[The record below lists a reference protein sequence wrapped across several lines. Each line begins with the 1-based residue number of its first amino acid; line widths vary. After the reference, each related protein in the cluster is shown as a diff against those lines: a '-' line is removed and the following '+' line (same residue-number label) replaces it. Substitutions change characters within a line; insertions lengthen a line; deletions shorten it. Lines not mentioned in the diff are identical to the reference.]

1 MRTLRL
7 SCITPLSRLTR
18 LSHITRLSRIG
29 ALLAAALALGTPAQA
44 YYHYVHYF
52 SGGRTGPF
60 TPQQEKFN
68 IASGGSVAFF
78 VNDQGPSTYAAGDS
92 FGSLLG
98 EVKQALAAWDSVSS
112 PNLHVAFGGL
122 ETAGQSSTAPGADV
136 VFQELPPGLLGM
148 GAPTSNGTTIVRG
161 TVILSNNT
169 ALGAGPTY
177 LENFFTT
184 AVHEVGHA
192 LGLQHTWTGSAMSQD
207 VLRNTSRARPFDADD
222 VAAINTLYGA
232 SGWQSNFGT
241 IAGTVKFGNN
251 SAAVLASVV
260 ALSPT
265 GAAVSALTNPDGSYR
280 IEGIPSGN
288 YLLYVHPLPPDAVP
302 SDGSGLRLP
311 QDQNGAPFQPSA
323 AFGTIFYPNT
333 LDPAQATTFN
343 VSAGT
348 LAAQQNF
355 TVQTRSSVPAYD
367 LITSSYLDPHSLL
380 PLWDP
385 STVSGPI
392 ETFPAIVNNTQPDL
406 FVKVRA
412 NSGDTPVPQSATI
425 LGGFGVA
432 SGQYLVAY
440 ADPKFGQRALALYFS
455 MPVFAGTGPR
465 HLVLNY
471 GNDIYVLP
479 QAVNLVKKPAPI
491 ISGVRTNG
499 DGSITVTGSNFGADS
514 RAFFDGI
521 QALVQAPFIGGDS
534 LGSIVVLP
542 PPGNGGQVAQI
553 TVYNGD
559 SQNSTFNLAAPPTYT
574 YPFAASPQLT
584 RSSVNSLTAGSTA
597 MVDLTTQNTAFVN
610 GQVITG
616 FGSNDV
622 TVQRVWV
629 LSPTHIQANVSIAAN
644 ATLGNSELSVVSGF
658 EVMAQPGAF
667 QILPANLNLP
677 VITAVTNGSATQQT
691 VYPGVYATVYGLNLA
706 SPAAGVQI
714 TLNDQPVALQ
724 PNGVLPSQINFFIPA
739 NFPTGVATLKLFN
752 GSLAANP
759 IALEIDVPPP
769 AILSVTNVSGVPY
782 DATHFAS
789 AQDVVNVYVSALDPN
804 VIANPSRVQVT
815 INGQQ
820 MPIQNVAQAANGQ
833 SVVTFVLNQSFG
845 GVPVNLAVVVDG
857 SSSITVPV
865 TVR

>member
-1 MRTLRL
+1 MR
-7 SCITPLSRLTR
+7 LSRLFT
-18 LSHITRLSRIG
+18 I
-29 ALLAAALALGTPAQA
+29 LAAALALGTPAQA

-60 TPQQEKFN
+60 APQQEKFN
-68 IASGGSVAFF
+68 IAQGGAIAFF
-78 VNDQGPSTYAAGDS
+78 VNDQGPATYAPGDS

-98 EVKQALAAWDSVSS
+98 EVKQALAAWDSVAS
-112 PNLHVAFGGL
+112 PNLHVIFGGL
-122 ETAGQSSTAPGADV
+122 ETCQTSTGPGLQTCQTSAAPGADV

-148 GAPTSNGTTIVRG
+148 GAPTSNGATIVRG

-169 ALGAGPTY
+169 ALGAGPSY
-177 LENFFTT
+177 LEDFFTT
-184 AVHEVGHA
+184 AVHEIGHS

-241 IAGTVKFGNN
+241 ISGSVKLNN
-251 SAAVLASVV
+251 GSGVALASVV

-280 IEGIPSGN
+280 IEGIPAGN

-311 QDQNGAPFQPSA
+311 VDQNGAPFQPGG

-333 LDPAQATTFN
+333 LDPAQATLFN
-343 VSAGT
+343 VSPGAVAT
-348 LAAQQNF
+348 QQNF
-355 TVQTRSSVPAYD
+355 TVQTRSAVPAYD
-367 LITSSYLDPHSLL
+367 LITSSYLDGRTLL

-385 STVSGPI
+385 NSAASWVQTY
-392 ETFPAIVNNTQPDL
+392 PAIVNNTQPDL
-406 FVKVRA
+406 LVNVRA
-412 NSGDTPVPQSATI
+412 NSGDMAIPQSATI

-432 SGQYLVAY
+432 SGNYLVAY
-440 ADPKFGQRALALYFS
+440 SDLIYKQRAVNLYFG

-471 GNDIYVLP
+471 GSDLYVLP
-479 QAVNLVKKPAPI
+479 QAINLVKKPAPI
-491 ISGVRTNG
+491 IAGVRTNA
-499 DGSITVTGSNFGADS
+499 DGSVTVSGSNFGADS
-514 RAFFDGI
+514 RVFFDGI
-521 QALVQAPFIGGDS
+521 QAVVQAPFSGGDAQ
-534 LGSIVVLP
+534 GSIVVQP
-542 PPGNGGQVAQI
+542 PPGNGGQTSQI

-559 SQNSTFNLAAPPTYT
+559 SQNSTFNLAPSPVYT
-574 YPFAASPQLT
+574 YPAASSPALA
-584 RSSVNSLTAGSTA
+584 RSSVTSLTAGSTA
-597 MVDLTTQNTAFVN
+597 MVDLTTQNTSFVS
-610 GQVITG
+610 GQVVTG

-629 LSPTHIQANVSIAAN
+629 LSPTHVQANVSVAAN
-644 ATLGNSELSVVSGF
+644 AAQGNSELSVVSGF

-667 QILPANLNLP
+667 QILPPNPSLP

-691 VYPGVYATVYGLNLA
+691 IYPGVFATIYGLNLA
-706 SPAAGVQI
+706 AVPSGVQV
-714 TLNDQPVALQ
+714 TLNDQPVTLQ
-724 PNGVLPSQINFFIPA
+724 ANGVLPTQINFFIPA

-759 IALEIDVPPP
+759 IAIEIDVPPP
-769 AILSVTNVSGVPY
+769 TVLSLTNVSGIPY
-782 DATHFAS
+782 DALHFAS
-789 AQDVVNVYVSALDPN
+789 AQDVVLVYVSALDPG
-804 VIANPSRVQVT
+804 VIANPSRLQVT

-820 MPIQNVAQAANGQ
+820 MPIQSVTSAPNNQ
-833 SVVTFVLNQSFG
+833 SVITFVLNQSFG

-857 SSSITVPV
+857 SSSVTSPV

>member
-1 MRTLRL
+1 MRTPRY
-7 SCITPLSRLTR
+7 SCIAPSSRLTR
-18 LSHITRLSRIG
+18 AG

-52 SGGRTGPF
+52 SGGRSGPF

-68 IASGGSVAFF
+68 IAPGGAVAFF
-78 VNDQGPSTYAAGDS
+78 VNDQGPDTYAAGDS

-98 EVKQALAAWDSVSS
+98 EVKQAIAAWDSVSS
-112 PNLHVAFGGL
+112 PNLHVTFGGL
-122 ETAGQSSTAPGADV
+122 ETAGQTSTAGGADV
-136 VFQELPPGLLGM
+136 VFQDLPPGLLGM
-148 GAPTSNGTTIVRG
+148 GAPTSNGATIVRG
-161 TVILSNNT
+161 TVILSDNT
-169 ALGAGPTY
+169 SLGAGPSY
-177 LENFFTT
+177 LQNFFTT

-241 IAGTVKFGNN
+241 ISGSVKFANN
-251 SAAVLASVV
+251 SGVALASVV

-265 GAAVSALTNPDGSYR
+265 GAAVSALSNPDGSYR
-280 IEGIPSGN
+280 IEGIPAGN

-311 QDQNGAPFQPSA
+311 VDQNGAPFQPSG

-333 LDPAQATTFN
+333 LDPSQATLFT
-343 VSAGT
+343 VSPGSSD
-348 LAAQQNF
+348 QRNF
-355 TVQTRSSVPAYD
+355 TVQTRSAVPAYD
-367 LITSSYLDPHSLL
+367 LFTSSYLDPHTLL

-385 STVSGPI
+385 STVSAPI
-392 ETFPAIVNNTQPDL
+392 EIFPGIVNNTQPDL
-406 FVKVRA
+406 LVKVRA

-432 SGQYLVAY
+432 SGAYLVAY
-440 ADPKFGQRALALYFS
+440 ADARYGQRALALYFG
-455 MPVFAGTGPR
+455 MPPFAGTGPR
-465 HLVLNY
+465 HLVLNF

-479 QAVNLVKKPAPI
+479 QAINLVKKPAPI
-491 ISGVRTNG
+491 VTAARTNA
-499 DGSITVTGSNFGADS
+499 DGSVTVTGSNFGADS
-514 RAFFDGI
+514 RVFFDGI
-521 QALVQAPFIGGDS
+521 QAVVQAPFSGGDIQ
-534 LGSIVVLP
+534 GSVVVLP
-542 PPGNGGQVAQI
+542 PPGNGGQTAQI

-559 SQNSTFNLAAPPTYT
+559 SQNSTFNQAAPPTYS
-574 YPFAASPQLT
+574 YPSSPSPQLS

-597 MVDLTTQNTAFVN
+597 VVDFSTQNTAFVT
-610 GQVITG
+610 GQVVAG
-616 FGSNDV
+616 FGTNDV

-629 LSPTHIQANVSIAAN
+629 LSPTHILANISVAAN
-644 ATLGNSELSVVSGF
+644 ANLGSSELSVVSGF

-677 VITAVTNGSATQQT
+677 VIAAVTNGSATQQT
-691 VYPGVYATVYGLNLA
+691 VYPGVYATIYGVNLA
-706 SPAAGVQI
+706 SQPAGVQI

-724 PNGVLPSQINFFIPA
+724 PNGVLPTQINFFIPA
-739 NFPTGVATLKLFN
+739 NFPTGVAILKLFN

-759 IALEIDVPPP
+759 IAVEIDVPPP
-769 AILSVTNVSGVPY
+769 TVLAATNVSGVPY
-782 DATHFAS
+782 DAVHFAS
-789 AQDVVNVYVSALDPN
+789 AQDVVDVYVSALDPG
-804 VIANPSRVQVT
+804 VIANTARVQVT

-820 MPIQNVAQAANGQ
+820 MPIQSVTQAPNGQ
-833 SVVTFVLNQSFG
+833 SLITFVLNQSFG

-857 SSSITVPV
+857 SSSTPLLV